1 MPKIYSDEKRL
12 EIKTRLMDV
21 GLELIKQYGLKKLS
35 IAELTQKVGIAQ
47 GTFYNFF
54 DSKEMLVYSLAARY
68 KEKINAG
75 VRQLLQAKGYLHRE
89 DFFALYRSMML
100 EDEDNVY
107 RYLKREDMQVL
118 LSRLPSECF
127 IRMTDIK
134 AEIEQNLSFAREKKQ
149 NYDLDAVIN
158 WIQVMNLTLEN
169 KDLLIEPGIEKI
181 IRQLIENMLD
191 EVFENQ
197 TESCEP

>member
-1 MPKIYSDEKRL
+1 MPKIYSDEKRQ

-21 GLELIKQYGLKKLS
+21 GLELIKQHGLKKLS
-35 IAELTQKVGIAQ
+35 IEALTQKVGIAQ

-54 DSKEMLVYSLAARY
+54 DSKELLVYSLAARY
-68 KEKINAG
+68 QERVRAG
-75 VRQLLQAKGYLHRE
+75 VNHLLENKGCLDRE
-89 DFFALYRSMML
+89 DFSALYLSMML
-100 EDEDNVY
+100 EDEDNIY

-118 LSRLPSECF
+118 LSRLPRDCF

-134 AEIEQNLSFAREKKQ
+134 AEIEQNLSFARKKKKE
-149 NYDLDAVIN
+149 YDLDAVIN

-169 KDLLIEPGIEKI
+169 SDILIPSGIEKI

-197 TESCEP
+197 SESC